1 MSGERRDNPE
11 QEISIRRRE
20 HELFVQESVASGG
33 PTKPFPEY
41 LREVP
46 AAPLSAGLKAALWA
60 VALVAAILF
69 AAALWRLV
77 NRPTPRPPGGR
88 GRARASSPSAPRKKA
103 AVTPPATPIVAA
115 RFTTPSNQE
124 APR

>member
-1 MSGERRDNPE
+1 MSGERRDHPE

-33 PTKPFPEY
+33 PVKSFPEY

-60 VALVAAILF
+60 VALLAAILF
-69 AAALWRLV
+69 AVALWRLV
-77 NRPTPRPPGGR
+77 NRPTPRTPSGR
-88 GRARASSPSAPRKKA
+88 GRARASSPAAPRKA
-103 AVTPPATPIVAA
+103 AAAPTATPIVAA
-115 RFTTPSNQE
+115 RSTTPPNQE
-124 APR
+124 ASR